1 MMVYKGFWTQAIPT
15 SGPCFFAICNKM
27 LKFPVILSIINFA
40 YYAKLPVIDQH
51 SGRGEMMYIEQIPL
65 SRQMEMVF
73 RTLKA
78 ELALL
83 ASGTIIV
90 QIRNNLVGKFGV
102 KYDPLGERKGKS
114 SGNGL
119 TEHHQ
124 AELRE
129 IGLRSLQRKRWTHG
143 EMQLNFELFDD
154 GLEASVQMESN
165 YNMSN
170 ILGKPAAR

>member
-1 MMVYKGFWTQAIPT
+1 
-15 SGPCFFAICNKM
+15 
-27 LKFPVILSIINFA
+27 
-40 YYAKLPVIDQH
+40 
-51 SGRGEMMYIEQIPL
+51 MMYLEQIPL
-65 SRQMEMVF
+65 SKQLELVF
-73 RTLKA
+73 RALRH

-102 KYDPLGERKGKS
+102 KYEPLGG
-114 SGNGL
+114 GNGSGKAGL
-119 TEHHQ
+119 TDRQQ

-143 EMQLNFELFDD
+143 EIRLNFMLFDK